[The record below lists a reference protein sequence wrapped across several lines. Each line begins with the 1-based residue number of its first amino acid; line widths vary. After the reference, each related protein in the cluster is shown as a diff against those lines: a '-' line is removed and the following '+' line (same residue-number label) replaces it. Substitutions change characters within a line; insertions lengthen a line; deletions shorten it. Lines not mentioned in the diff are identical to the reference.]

1 MIELIPLIGSVF
13 ISFVIGSNDASNA
26 LSICIGS
33 NVVKFNKAVVVFG
46 LFVFFGM
53 IAQGEKVMKT
63 VGKDLLAVN
72 ISILGVSLIV
82 SALLIAISNWKRL
95 PLSSQQVIIGSLAGS
110 GYATDLAVNMSS
122 LVKIILS
129 WIISPV
135 GAFIFA
141 LTLYKIMEK
150 TLSRLPLFRIEM
162 ILRILLVSSGMLVAY
177 TTGANELATVFGGPL
192 HAGLIT
198 MQQAYLVGP
207 LLVFLGAVLLSSRVI
222 ETVGKGI
229 TVLDPFSGF
238 AAQFGAA
245 TSVLVFTTLGMP
257 ISTTYCIIGGI
268 VGVGVLKGMGT
279 VRFELIKKMLISWV
293 LTPLSA
299 FALCFALTKAL
310 QYLPKLSAWM

>member
-1 MIELIPLIGSVF
+1 MTDLIPLIGSIF
-13 ISFVIGSNDASNA
+13 IAFVIGSNDASNA

-46 LFVFFGM
+46 LFVFLGM
-53 IAQGEKVMKT
+53 IAQNERVMRT

-72 ISILGVSLIV
+72 VSILKISLCI

-95 PLSSQQVIIGSLAGS
+95 PLSSHQMIINNLAGS
-110 GYATDLAVNMSS
+110 GYATNIAVNMSS
-122 LVKIILS
+122 LVKILFS
-129 WIISPV
+129 WIISPA

-141 LTLYKIMEK
+141 LILYKIMEK
-150 TLSRLPLFRIEM
+150 TLSGMPLFRLEM
-162 ILRILLVSSGMLVAY
+162 ILRILLLSSGMLLAY
-177 TTGANELATVFGGPL
+177 NTGANELATVLGGPL
-192 HAGLIT
+192 YAGLIT
-198 MQQAYLVGP
+198 TRQASLVGP
-207 LLVFLGAVLLSSRVI
+207 LLVFLGALLLSSRVI

-310 QYLPKLSAWM
+310 QYLPKLSTWM